1 MLVLS
6 RKQKEVI
13 VIGEGSNRIE
23 IVVHWIKGN
32 TVRLGVKAPRQVKIL
47 RGELPDEKEAA

>member
-6 RKQKEVI
+6 RKKRQSI
-13 VIGEGSNRIE
+13 VIGEGQNKIEVIVNRIKGDTVSLG
-23 IVVHWIKGN
+23 IV
-32 TVRLGVKAPRQVKIL
+32 APRQVKIL

>member
-6 RKQKEVI
+6 RKKRQSI
-13 VIGEGSNRIE
+13 VIGEGQNKIEVIINRIKGDTVSLG
-23 IVVHWIKGN
+23 IV
-32 TVRLGVKAPRQVKIL
+32 APRQVKIL

>member
-6 RKQKEVI
+6 RKKRQSI
-13 VIGEGSNRIE
+13 VIGEGQNKIEVIINRI
-23 IVVHWIKGN
+23 KGD
-32 TVRLGVKAPRQVKIL
+32 TVSLGIKAPRQVKIL